1 MISGLKN
8 WFSGILKK
16 LAQLKFSIPAKNEP
30 GKENGADADVVAI
43 FELLKC
49 IIYVQVKHHDG
60 QTSNWAVHQI
70 AKYKE
75 QKISRMIHTR
85 LSWVITSAEYTDDAK
100 SKAQSEGVRLIDR
113 YEFAEMLIDVG
124 LEGINSRC

>member
-1 MISGLKN
+1 MTAVIEGKIIVGKQEGNST
-8 WFSGILKK
+8 WH
-16 LAQLKFSIPAKNEP
+16 QLN
-30 GKENGADADVVAI
+30 
-43 FELLKC
+43 
-49 IIYVQVKHHDG
+49 DG

-75 QKISRMIHTR
+75 QKDQPDDPYTR

-124 LEGINSRC
+124 LEGINSAFWLRRKMKAALTFIAK